1 MKQRTIGN
9 ATLYCGD
16 ALTILAQ
23 LAQNMPG
30 GIDALITDPP
40 YSSGATHKAGRTTQA
55 PSEKYCK
62 DGDYAGFAGENMDQ
76 RSWQFWAQQ
85 WLSLA
90 CRLVRPEG
98 YAMVFSD
105 WRQLPALTDVFQ
117 AGGFV
122 WRGIVPW
129 DKTLSSRAPHTGYFR
144 HQCEYVVWGSCGGLA
159 KSTQGGPWPGM
170 VTCRVNPARKRHMTG
185 KPLPLM
191 AELVKPVAPGSVILD
206 PFMGSGTTGLA
217 ALEHGCRFI
226 GIEISEHYFD
236 VACERLTAAVN
247 GGDV

>member
-40 YSSGATHKAGRTTQA
+40 YSSGATHKAGRTTLA

-98 YAMVFSD
+98 YALVFSD
-105 WRQLPALTDVFQ
+105 WRQLPALT
-117 AGGFV
+117 
-122 WRGIVPW
+122 
-129 DKTLSSRAPHTGYFR
+129 
-144 HQCEYVVWGSCGGLA
+144 
-159 KSTQGGPWPGM
+159 
-170 VTCRVNPARKRHMTG
+170 
-185 KPLPLM
+185 
-191 AELVKPVAPGSVILD
+191 
-206 PFMGSGTTGLA
+206 
-217 ALEHGCRFI
+217 
-226 GIEISEHYFD
+226 
-236 VACERLTAAVN
+236 
-247 GGDV
+247 